1 MQQVSESRIV
11 EIVKEFRFEAAHF
24 LPRVPAEHK
33 CRRMHGHSFRFEI
46 KLVGPVAQDSGW
58 LMDFGDISRVVRPV
72 VDSEL
77 DHRLLNEVEG
87 LDNPTSE
94 EIAIWLWRR
103 LKPSMPLLKEITV
116 HETCN
121 SRCVYRG

>member
-1 MQQVSESRIV
+1 MSESRVV
-11 EIVKEFRFEAAHF
+11 EIIKEFRFEAAHF
-24 LPRVPAEHK
+24 LPRVPENHK

-46 KLVGPVAQDSGW
+46 KLSGPVDSETGW
-58 LMDFGDISRVVRPV
+58 LMDFGDISRAVRPV

-77 DHRLLNEVEG
+77 DHRLLNEVAG
-87 LDNPTSE
+87 LENPTSE
-94 EIAIWLWRR
+94 EIAIWLWKR
-103 LKPSMPLLKEITV
+103 LKPSIPLLQEITV

>member
-1 MQQVSESRIV
+1 MSESRIV
-11 EIVKEFRFEAAHF
+11 EIIKEFRFEAAHF
-24 LPRVPAEHK
+24 LPRVPADHK

-46 KLVGPVAQDSGW
+46 KLVGPVDQESGW

-77 DHRLLNEVEG
+77 DHRLLNDVDG
-87 LDNPTSE
+87 LENPTSE
-94 EIAIWLWRR
+94 EISIWLWKR
-103 LKPSMPLLKEITV
+103 LKPSMPLLTEITV

-121 SRCVYRG
+121 SRCIYRG

>member
-1 MQQVSESRIV
+1 MSESRVV

-24 LPRVPAEHK
+24 LPRVPADHK

-46 KLVGPVAQDSGW
+46 KLSGPVDVETGW

-77 DHRLLNEVEG
+77 DHRLLNEVKG
-87 LDNPTSE
+87 LENPTSE
-94 EIAIWLWRR
+94 EIAIWLWKR
-103 LKPSMPLLKEITV
+103 LKPSMELLQEITV

>member
-1 MQQVSESRIV
+1 MQPVSESRVV
-11 EIVKEFRFEAAHF
+11 EIIKEFRFEAAHF
-24 LPRVPAEHK
+24 LPRVPENHK

-46 KLVGPVAQDSGW
+46 KLSGPVDSETGW
-58 LMDFGDISRVVRPV
+58 LMDFGDISRAVRPV

-77 DHRLLNEVEG
+77 DHRLLNEVAG
-87 LDNPTSE
+87 LENPTSE
-94 EIAIWLWRR
+94 EIAIWLWKR
-103 LKPSMPLLKEITV
+103 LKPSIPLLQEITV